1 MDRKCMILT
10 CLFSVLT
17 LISSIICSSLVFYNE
32 KARTE
37 INSEEV
43 LAANNIYKNS
53 TITYEQN
60 NNVKLS
66 GLTPGFSMQ
75 QSFSVTNNNS
85 NTIKYN
91 VEWTNVVST
100 WAENTDGMQARPEEF
115 IYSISCSNGD
125 KVENKKMPISEKD
138 YMIFENVELK
148 TNNTNTCT
156 ITITFLETGLDQTY
170 NLGKS
175 FGGTYKVLI
184 KE

>member
-1 MDRKCMILT
+1 MILT

-53 TITYEQN
+53 TIIYDQN
-60 NNVKLS
+60 NNLKLS

-75 QSFSVTNNNS
+75 QTFSITNNNS
-85 NTIKYN
+85 NAIKYN
-91 VEWTNVVST
+91 LEWTNVTST
-100 WAENTDGMQARPEEF
+100 WAENTNGLQSRPEEF
-115 IYSISCSNGD
+115 LYTVTCSNGE
-125 KVENKKMPISEKD
+125 KVENKKMPVSEKD
-138 YMIFENVELK
+138 YIIFENLEIK
-148 TNNTNTCT
+148 TNKINTCT
-156 ITITFLETGLDQTY
+156 ITITFLNTGVDQSY

-175 FGGTYKVLI
+175 FGGTYKIIV

>member
-53 TITYEQN
+53 TIIYDQN
-60 NNVKLS
+60 NNLKLS
-66 GLTPGFSMQ
+66 GLNPGFSVQ
-75 QSFSVTNNNS
+75 QTFSITNNNS

-91 VEWTNVVST
+91 IEWTNVTST
-100 WAENTDGMQARPEEF
+100 WAENTEGMQSRPEEF
-115 IYSISCSNGD
+115 IYTVSCSNGE

-138 YMIFENVELK
+138 YLILENLELK
-148 TNNTNTCT
+148 TNSTNNCT
-156 ITITFLETGLDQTY
+156 IKIDFMNTGMDQTY

-175 FGGTYKVLI
+175 FGGTYKVII

>member
-10 CLFSVLT
+10 CIFSVLT

-53 TITYEQN
+53 TIIYDQN
-60 NNVKLS
+60 NSIKLS
-66 GLTPGFSMQ
+66 GLEPGFSMQ
-75 QSFSVTNNNS
+75 QSFSITNNNS

-91 VEWTNVVST
+91 IEWTSVVST
-100 WAENTDGMQARPEEF
+100 WAESTEARPEEF
-115 IYSISCSNGD
+115 LYSLSCSNGE
-125 KVENKKMPISEKD
+125 KVDNKKMPVSEKD
-138 YMIFENVELK
+138 YVILENLELK

-156 ITITFLETGLDQTY
+156 ISITFLNTGLDQSY
-170 NLGKS
+170 NLNKS
-175 FGGTYKVLI
+175 FGGTYKILI